1 MSKISKKRNTE
12 ESSIADVLKTF
23 IEANRL
29 QGGLDKVDV
38 REAWK
43 NVMGPGVNNYTVDV
57 VLKNST
63 LYVALSS
70 AVLREELMYGKE
82 KIITILNEELR
93 RDVIKNIVLK

>member
-1 MSKISKKRNTE
+1 MSKKRNTE
-12 ESSIADVLKTF
+12 ESSLADVLKTF

-43 NVMGPGVNNYTVDV
+43 NVMGPGVNNYTTDIM
-57 VLKNST
+57 LKNST

-70 AVLREELMYGKE
+70 SVLREELLYGKE

-93 RDVIKNIVLK
+93 RDVIKKIVLK

>member
-1 MSKISKKRNTE
+1 MSKKRNTE
-12 ESSIADVLKTF
+12 ESSLADVLKTF

-43 NVMGPGVNNYTVDV
+43 NVMGPGVNNYTTDIM
-57 VLKNST
+57 LKNST

-70 AVLREELMYGKE
+70 SVLREELLYGKE

>member
-1 MSKISKKRNTE
+1 MSKRRNTE
-12 ESSIADVLKTF
+12 ENSLADVLKTF

-38 REAWK
+38 REAWE
-43 NVMGPGVNNYTVDV
+43 NVMGPGVNTYTTDV
-57 VLKNST
+57 ILKNST

-82 KIITILNEELR
+82 KIIAILNEELR
-93 RDVIKNIVLK
+93 RDVIQKIVLK

>member
-57 VLKNST
+57 ILKNST